1 MHTTHFNHFFLFLLI
16 SLSIASWFLG
26 KQEGLDQQIIAIA
39 AQLLPPSVVEL
50 VETTLFNLID
60 QGFGAGILGAMF
72 LLFTAGN
79 AYLSLQRGSD
89 RLWEDEIPSKK
100 VNAAWRVQ
108 ASKFLRNRVEAFLI
122 VFFIGFLMV
131 LDQISANLRMI
142 PSNVLENLSKSN
154 NLISDLLLKLP
165 LLQVGQFAIPLI
177 GFSLMALLLQ
187 ALLPSRKVPLKPLLP
202 GSFLIGIGLTTLNL
216 AVSKSILSLGVRFQ
230 AYGFIGGFLVLTLWV
245 WLLGVILYFGQC
257 WSVVIASMTLV
268 NKKRNYK
275 IRITKVNYFLKAN
288 KNLLTYS
295 LIILIVIPIFGFNFF
310 ISFVGNILL
319 LLFLIP
325 LLLLILVFIGFNSY
339 KSKINTCSNCGA
351 ISLGLSETC
360 MNCGAD
366 LENINKK
373 NQLDKKPSE
382 STIEV
387 KAEEIK

>member
-1 MHTTHFNHFFLFLLI
+1 MQRSSTWILKSLWGACERWSKSDCVDLSAAFAYYTLQSFFPILLI

-26 KQEGLDQQIIAIA
+26 KQEGLDQQIISIA

-89 RLWEDEIPSKK
+89 RLWEDELPSKR
-100 VNAAWRVQ
+100 VNVNSAWREQ
-108 ASKFLRNRVEAFLI
+108 ASRFLRNRVEAFLI

-154 NLISDLLLKLP
+154 NLISTLFLKLP

-202 GSFLIGIGLTTLNL
+202 GSILIGIGLTTLNL
-216 AVSKSILSLGVRFQ
+216 AVSKSILSLGARFQ

-257 WSVVIASMTLV
+257 WSVVIASMSLL
-268 NKKRNYK
+268 NRRRN
-275 IRITKVNYFLKAN
+275 RPFR
-288 KNLLTYS
+288 
-295 LIILIVIPIFGFNFF
+295 
-310 ISFVGNILL
+310 
-319 LLFLIP
+319 
-325 LLLLILVFIGFNSY
+325 
-339 KSKINTCSNCGA
+339 
-351 ISLGLSETC
+351 
-360 MNCGAD
+360 
-366 LENINKK
+366 
-373 NQLDKKPSE
+373 
-382 STIEV
+382 
-387 KAEEIK
+387 

>member
-1 MHTTHFNHFFLFLLI
+1 MQRSARWILKSLCGACETWNKSDCIDLSAAFAYYTLQSFFPILLI

-26 KQEGLDQQIIAIA
+26 KQDGLDQKIIETLQTNDIV
-39 AQLLPPSVVEL
+39 PDSVIEL
-50 VETTLFNLID
+50 VQTTLFKLIE

-89 RLWEDEIPSKK
+89 RLWEDELPSRK
-100 VNAAWRVQ
+100 VNAAWREQ
-108 ASKFLRNRVEAFLI
+108 ASRFLQNRVEAFLI

-216 AVSKSILSLGVRFQ
+216 AVSKSILSLGSRFQ

-257 WSVVIASMTLV
+257 WSVVIASMSIV
-268 NKKRNYK
+268 NKKRYK
-275 IRITKVNYFLKAN
+275 R
-288 KNLLTYS
+288 
-295 LIILIVIPIFGFNFF
+295 
-310 ISFVGNILL
+310 
-319 LLFLIP
+319 
-325 LLLLILVFIGFNSY
+325 
-339 KSKINTCSNCGA
+339 
-351 ISLGLSETC
+351 
-360 MNCGAD
+360 
-366 LENINKK
+366 
-373 NQLDKKPSE
+373 
-382 STIEV
+382 
-387 KAEEIK
+387 